1 MDSAFDYEHGSLR
14 LDWVAVYKI
23 DRLHRECDGISFREA
38 VELTRKQQRREEP
51 DVDVDDVGD
60 LDLIQ

>member
-1 MDSAFDYEHGSLR
+1 
-14 LDWVAVYKI
+14 VAVYKI